1 MAAGRV
7 AWIDYSKGIGIIL
20 VVMAY
25 SAGIFGGADA
35 SGNWMLGLAA
45 WATPV
50 VVPAFFLISGLFLRR
65 SIFGSAATYFD
76 RKVLHLAYFFAIWLA
91 IETVFLNAGAIAR
104 SPLAFL
110 SLYAS
115 GWIAPE
121 SPLWF
126 IHELAV
132 FYIVTR
138 LTRRLPANRVFIGAA
153 VLQVL
158 AAAGLFQ
165 TGWTVADRFAAYYVY
180 FFAGYAAVPVVFHYV
195 RGIAR
200 RANDIT
206 GVLAVWLAV
215 HTAFVAMG
223 IAGLP
228 VVSLILGFAGTFAL
242 IAGGALLSHL
252 PAAQFIGYAGRNSL
266 AVYLCFFIPVHVLHA
281 VLTAT
286 GLIPDAGAASLATA
300 VASIAL
306 SLLACRLALETPL
319 RVLFVRPQILRFK
332 AARSAQ
338 RGSLLSASIP
348 TSSLPEL

>member
-25 SAGIFGGADA
+25 AAQVYGGAGP
-35 SGNWMLGLAA
+35 SENWMLGVSRWAA
-45 WATPV
+45 PLV
-50 VVPAFFLISGLFLRR
+50 LPAFFLISGLFLRR

-91 IETVFLNAGAIAR
+91 IETVFLNAGDIAR
-104 SPLAFL
+104 DPLAFVR
-110 SLYAS
+110 LYAS
-115 GWIAPE
+115 GWIAPM

-126 IHELAV
+126 IHELAI
-132 FYIVTR
+132 FYIFAR
-138 LTRRLPANRVFIGAA
+138 LVRRLPAKRVFIGAIG
-153 VLQVL
+153 LQIL
-158 AAAGLFQ
+158 AAAGLFH
-165 TGWTVADRFAAYYVY
+165 TGWPVPDRFAAYYVY
-180 FFAGYAAVPVVFHYV
+180 FFAGYAAGPIAFQYT
-195 RGIAR
+195 RGITGRAR
-200 RANDIT
+200 DMA
-206 GVLAVWLAV
+206 GVLTLWLAV
-215 HTAFVAMG
+215 HTAFVTLG

-266 AVYLCFFIPVHVLHA
+266 AVYLCFVIPVHVLHA
-281 VLTAT
+281 FLATT

-300 VASIAL
+300 VTAIAL
-306 SLLACRLALETPL
+306 SLLAYRLVLETPL
-319 RVLFVRPQILRFK
+319 RALFVRPQILRFK

-338 RGSLLSASIP
+338 RGSLLSASMP
-348 TSSLPEL
+348 ESGLPDV